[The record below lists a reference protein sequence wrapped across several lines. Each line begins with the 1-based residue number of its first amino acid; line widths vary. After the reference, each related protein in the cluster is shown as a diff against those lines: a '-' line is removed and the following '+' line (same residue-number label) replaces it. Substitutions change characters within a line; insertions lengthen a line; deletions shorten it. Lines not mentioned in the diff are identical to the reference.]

1 MDFDDP
7 HAPFDPTPSSSTSAH
22 SGTPPP
28 PPDIK
33 AFSNADFYASHF
45 ESHVASVAAHFRG
58 DLVEPVDP
66 QAGRQARREHNTSF
80 PSDHFRWTE
89 KDRDIFFASLRRRG
103 KFWPDLI
110 TADMKGRK
118 SLVEVTAFLAEL
130 DRSLNAL
137 PARRRAALR
146 QPPPAAREVSDR
158 WLEFEEDMAADYR
171 SRSRKREREDE
182 VSERRAKRAQA
193 SKSIH
198 RAIGPPVW
206 KQPGAEPVT
215 AKQRTRRNKQIS
227 QARKD
232 LEKVHAREDWLEV
245 IGKEKALAITREVK
259 HPTTLAA
266 LRGLSSDEDEGT
278 PTTVPVYQ
286 TTAPVT
292 ISFDGGNSQA
302 PVSSTPRP
310 TSSSRNHFRG
320 GKLRRD
326 IVVMGLGDI
335 LRQKGLDVFSFMAAE
350 KILWF
355 AHPFPSSSGKL
366 RQLTC
371 FASCLTQQ
379 SRPRR
384 LCRLSKTCS
393 GGDGVCGR
401 TPASLPRQGPSGST
415 RPQAFQRGRFLGGE
429 LSRRVQLRRRI
440 ARTSCHRTERPS
452 RAAGEEGFGG
462 GIGRLGRRRRLS
474 STPLVGASSRATRQR
489 LYGASTFHQRRRR
502 LG

>member
-1 MDFDDP
+1 MDVDDP
-7 HAPFDPTPSSSTSAH
+7 HAPFDPTPSSSTRAH
-22 SGTPPP
+22 SGTPP

-89 KDRDIFFASLRRRG
+89 RDRDIFFASLRRRG
-103 KFWPDLI
+103 KSWPDLI
-110 TADMKGRK
+110 TADMEGRK

-130 DRSLNAL
+130 DQSLKAL
-137 PARRRAALR
+137 PPRRRAALR
-146 QPPPAAREVSDR
+146 QPPPAVREVSDR

-171 SRSRKREREDE
+171 SRSRKREREDD
-182 VSERRAKRAQA
+182 VRERQTKRAQA

-198 RAIGPPVW
+198 RTIGPPVW
-206 KQPGAEPVT
+206 KLPGAEPVT

-266 LRGLSSDEDEGT
+266 LRGLSSDEDEDT
-278 PTTVPVYQ
+278 P
-286 TTAPVT
+286 TTAPVDQTTALAT
-292 ISFDGGNSQA
+292 ISFDGGNSQP

-310 TSSSRNHFRG
+310 SSSRNHFRG
-320 GKLRRD
+320 GKLRRE

-335 LRQKGLDVFSFMAAE
+335 LRQRGLDVFSFMAAE

-355 AHPFPSSSGKL
+355 APLFPSSSGRL
-366 RQLTC
+366 R
-371 FASCLTQQ
+371 
-379 SRPRR
+379 
-384 LCRLSKTCS
+384 
-393 GGDGVCGR
+393 
-401 TPASLPRQGPSGST
+401 
-415 RPQAFQRGRFLGGE
+415 
-429 LSRRVQLRRRI
+429 
-440 ARTSCHRTERPS
+440 
-452 RAAGEEGFGG
+452 
-462 GIGRLGRRRRLS
+462 
-474 STPLVGASSRATRQR
+474 
-489 LYGASTFHQRRRR
+489 
-502 LG
+502 